1 MLTLSASWEEE
12 SMKMEL
18 EDKLEMGT
26 PVFSQCGARAA
37 LLSANFKFSMQR
49 VLRITE
55 EMIRATRLWLFQD
68 QL

>member
-1 MLTLSASWEEE
+1 
-12 SMKMEL
+12 MKMEL